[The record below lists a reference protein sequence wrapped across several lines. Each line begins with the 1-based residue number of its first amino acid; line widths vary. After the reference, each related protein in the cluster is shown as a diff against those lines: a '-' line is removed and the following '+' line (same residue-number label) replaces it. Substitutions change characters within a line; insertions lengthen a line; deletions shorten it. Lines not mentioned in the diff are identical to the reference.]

1 MRKDLL
7 TILASVALLA
17 AGPFAANAHQTN
29 QTSANAHH
37 KRIVR
42 HQSVVHPS
50 SDITS
55 FSSSS
60 ALHIGVNH
68 PPKNR

>member
-7 TILASVALLA
+7 TIFASVAFLA
-17 AGPFAANAHQTN
+17 AGPAVASAHQTN
-29 QTSANAHH
+29 VNAHH
-37 KRIVR
+37 KRIAR
-42 HQSVVHPS
+42 HQQVVHPS

-60 ALHIGVNH
+60 GLHIGVNH

>member
-7 TILASVALLA
+7 TILASIALLA
-17 AGPFAANAHQTN
+17 AGPAAASAHQAN
-29 QTSANAHH
+29 ANAHH

-42 HQSVVHPS
+42 HQQVVYPS

-60 ALHIGVNH
+60 GLHVGVNH